1 MAYSKSLFL
10 HLIHVQ
16 APPAGPTHVD
26 SRTTCRSIQKGRP
39 LFQMLLIAAMLLLC
53 GSWGVRVSA
62 AVPSLA
68 IPAAAVADCDGSTA
82 VRANECKALVAL
94 YNATAGKSWAN
105 QTNWLSTTAAA
116 PCDWYGVQCAGGH
129 VTKLLL
135 SANNLSGTLPLTI
148 GYLSELTA
156 LRLDN
161 NALGGA
167 VPNRV
172 CNITAQLTEF
182 SVAYNRF
189 YPRYKEA
196 NACLSAL
203 EPEWLRTQTIAPRN
217 LTVSAFYTSAL
228 QLSWSPIPYTADG
241 GYYEIAYA
249 TNFDGP
255 YTVHGVTADKQSS
268 AYLADGLLPGQRYF
282 FTVRTYTPPHDA
294 QPNALYSRAVNTVGV
309 TQATAGNV
317 LVAAYFPADNDLSSQ
332 IRYVTAR
339 FRRGTAFN
347 PNVTVLL
354 LVDGLGEE
362 NTELLLIKD
371 GTITETT
378 VVEDVWGVQEL
389 DTADPA
395 TLSWFLTY
403 ARKTYPASKV
413 VVSLLGHGLAL
424 APELDFGDTAQAATV
439 DRLATATKNTFPALP
454 REWEDTPNDVTDNSY
469 MSTTDVGKALMAATD
484 NGANPF
490 DVIYFD
496 QCFQGNLD
504 ALYEVYSAAKIF
516 VASPNYAW
524 LVAAYD
530 KYIVGFSPNMN
541 AEELALNI
549 INPYQNTLDR
559 RHPNS
564 IFAIR
569 GSAIPQIGAA
579 VSMLGDALTAAVNDG
594 QTERIANA
602 VRRSSYV
609 DTTQCGRQNLQLGP
623 PDELIGIES
632 FGQALK
638 SEFAVDDRYGV
649 TAALDQLQQTM
660 GSITKQVRSGKPYLA
675 PDEFWDYR
683 DTLTIVAPLPRNA
696 PSAAAW
702 RASIYRADAPFTAT
716 WTLDPTQP
724 LTVTE
729 SLAFAKA
736 GRWDDFL
743 GTWFQNLTPTVGQWC
758 HYMPPEQVL
767 LADAEVLT
775 LTLTLE
781 QRNTLQL
788 DWTPTDDES
797 AAEYLLYVDAPFAVS
812 WELTDTL
819 AISATSALFPELD
832 AGTYDVRVLARN
844 SDNELVAASN
854 VATIEV
860 TEPLSPSESQIYL
873 PLVLR

>member
-1 MAYSKSLFL
+1 
-10 HLIHVQ
+10 
-16 APPAGPTHVD
+16 
-26 SRTTCRSIQKGRP
+26 
-39 LFQMLLIAAMLLLC
+39 
-53 GSWGVRVSA
+53 
-62 AVPSLA
+62 
-68 IPAAAVADCDGSTA
+68 
-82 VRANECKALVAL
+82 
-94 YNATAGKSWAN
+94 
-105 QTNWLSTTAAA
+105 
-116 PCDWYGVQCAGGH
+116 
-129 VTKLLL
+129 
-135 SANNLSGTLPLTI
+135 LSGTLPITI
-148 GYLSELTA
+148 GYLSKLTA

-172 CNITAQLTEF
+172 CNITAQLTDF

-189 YPRYKEA
+189 YPRYKQA
-196 NACLSAL
+196 SACLSAL
-203 EPEWLRTQTIAPRN
+203 DSAWLRTQTIAPRD
-217 LTVSAFYTSAL
+217 LTVSEFYTSAL
-228 QLSWSPIPYTADG
+228 RLSWSAIPYTADG

-249 TNFDGP
+249 TSFDGP
-255 YTVHGVTADKQSS
+255 YTVHGITTDKQSTT
-268 AYLADGLLPGQRYF
+268 YLADGLLPGQRYF

-294 QPNALYSRAVNTVGV
+294 QSNGLYSRAINAVGV

-339 FRRGTAFN
+339 FRRGTEFN

-354 LVDGLGEE
+354 LVDGLGED
-362 NTELLLIKD
+362 NTKLLLIKD

-378 VVEDVWGVQEL
+378 AVEDVWRVQEL

-403 ARKTYPASKV
+403 ARTTYPASKV

-424 APELDFGDTAQAATV
+424 APELDFGDTIQAASV
-439 DRLATATKNTFPALP
+439 DRLTTATKGTFPALP
-454 REWEDTPNDVTDNSY
+454 REWEDMPNDVNDNSY

-490 DVIYFD
+490 DVIFFD

-504 ALYEVYSAAKIF
+504 ALYEGYSAAKMF

-530 KYIVGFSPNMN
+530 KYITGFSPNMT

-569 GSAIPQIGAA
+569 GSAIPQIADA
-579 VSMLGDALTAAVNDG
+579 VNALGDALTAAVKDG
-594 QTERIANA
+594 QNERIANA

-609 DTTQCGRQNLQLGP
+609 DTTQCGKQNLQLGP
-623 PDELIGIES
+623 PDELIGIEG
-632 FGQALK
+632 FGQELK
-638 SEFAVDDRYGV
+638 SEFAVADRYGV
-649 TAALDQLQQTM
+649 TAALDQLQLAM
-660 GSITKQVRSGKPYLA
+660 GSITKQVRSGTPYLA
-675 PDEFWDYR
+675 PDEFWNYR
-683 DTLTIVAPLPRNA
+683 DTLTILAPLPRNA

-729 SLAFAKA
+729 SLAFAKE
-736 GRWDDFL
+736 GHWDDFL
-743 GTWFQNLTPTVGQWC
+743 SVWFQNLTPTVGQWC
-758 HYMPPEQVL
+758 HYMPPEQVV

-775 LTLTLE
+775 LTLTLAE
-781 QRNTLQL
+781 ENDLAL
-788 DWTPTDDES
+788 DWTPTDDG
-797 AAEYLLYVDAPFAVS
+797 AAIEYLLYIDSPFAVS
-812 WELTDTL
+812 WELTQTL
-819 AISATSALFPELD
+819 EISVTNVRFSAL
-832 AGTYDVRVLARN
+832 AGGTYDVRVLARN
-844 SDNELVAASN
+844 SDNEFVAASN
-854 VATIEV
+854 VATINV
-860 TEPLSPSESQIYL
+860 TDPLSPTEQLIYL
-873 PLVLR
+873 PLVSR